1 MARNTVS
8 VKDND
13 KGFKDLMNFLG
24 QRRTVAVL
32 VGIRGQA
39 GSLVAYAAAN
49 EFGVHPRIPER
60 SFLRSTLISR
70 QSAYIK
76 QIARAVRKLLDG
88 FTPDI
93 AFGRLG
99 MLAVS
104 DVQRTIRNRVPP
116 PNAPMT
122 IARKGSD
129 TPLIDT
135 GRMRQSIDYV
145 VEVS

>member
-1 MARNTVS
+1 MRNTVS

-13 KGFKDLMNFLG
+13 KGFKDLMKFLG

-39 GSLVAYAAAN
+39 GSDLVAYAAAN

-122 IARKGSD
+122 IAKKGSD
-129 TPLIDT
+129 VPLIDT
-135 GRMRQSIDYV
+135 GRLRQSIDYV